1 MEFKQ
6 LEMFVALAEERH
18 VQRAAGRVFRT
29 QPAVSM
35 AIAKLEEEVGSS
47 LFIRS
52 EGFRMT
58 PAGETLYAYARRLL
72 DLREEATAILLAF
85 AAAPAS
91 ASGPRSGRVHIS
103 RGPHDF

>member
-52 EGFRMT
+52 EGFQMT
-58 PAGETLYAYARRLL
+58 PAGETLYGYAIQLL
-72 DLREEATAILLAF
+72 KLREEAATILLGRATGGATVSESRSPRF
-85 AAAPAS
+85 
-91 ASGPRSGRVHIS
+91 SG
-103 RGPHDF
+103 

>member
-52 EGFRMT
+52 EGFQMT
-58 PAGETLYAYARRLL
+58 PAGETLYGYAIQLL
-72 DLREEATAILLAF
+72 KLREEAATILLGRAVGGATVPESRSPRF
-85 AAAPAS
+85 
-91 ASGPRSGRVHIS
+91 SG
-103 RGPHDF
+103 